1 LKLERFVKKVNQ
13 FVEYLDEV
21 FRLFGPIHSKRMFG
35 GYGVYHQGLM
45 IGLVA
50 DDTLYLKVDSLS
62 SPHFTEA
69 GSSPFMYTK
78 NGRAMKMSYSTAPI
92 EILDDPEAAKTW
104 ATRAYEAAVRS
115 RGVTTKR
122 SK

>member
-1 LKLERFVKKVNQ
+1 MKKVNE
-13 FVEYLDEV
+13 FVEHLDEV
-21 FRLFGPIHSKRMFG
+21 FRLFGPIHSKRMCG

-62 SPHFTEA
+62 SSHFTET
-69 GSSPFMYTK
+69 GSSPFVYTK
-78 NGRAMKMSYSTAPI
+78 NGRAMKMSYSSAPI
-92 EILDDPEAAKTW
+92 EILDDPESAKTW
-104 ATRAYEAAVRS
+104 ATRAYEAALRS